1 MHKSLYSIYIFII
14 LLSSC
19 HADFSED
26 VMAIT
31 AISKARA
38 EAFNQRDAAGIA
50 QYFAED
56 AVLMPPG
63 QPSRIGKQAV
73 ADYYQDIFDQYV
85 PLLQSEYLEV
95 DVSGDLAYGRG
106 VATVTL
112 KSRQGDSVI
121 QAESEYI
128 NILKKREDG
137 IWITTHDIW
146 NSSQED

>member
-1 MHKSLYSIYIFII
+1 
-14 LLSSC
+14 
-19 HADFSED
+19 
-26 VMAIT
+26 MAIT